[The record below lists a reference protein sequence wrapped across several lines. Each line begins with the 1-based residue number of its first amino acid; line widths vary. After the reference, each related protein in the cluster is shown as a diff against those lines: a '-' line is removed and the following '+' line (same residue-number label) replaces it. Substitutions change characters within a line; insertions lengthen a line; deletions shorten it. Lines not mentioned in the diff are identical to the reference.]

1 MSPKEQYEQL
11 VRGTA
16 KVLGEKELLDKL
28 EKGNLSELLGVDP
41 TAPDIHLGHTVVL
54 EKLRQF
60 QSLGIKLF

>member
-28 EKGNLSELLGVDP
+28 EKGTPSEL
-41 TAPDIHLGHTVVL
+41 
-54 EKLRQF
+54 
-60 QSLGIKLF
+60 S

>member
-28 EKGNLSELLGVDP
+28 EKGKPLRAKLGVDP

-54 EKLRQF
+54 RN
-60 QSLGIKLF
+60 

>member
-28 EKGNLSELLGVDP
+28 EKQMKVSSLIFAVFLSEL
-41 TAPDIHLGHTVVL
+41 
-54 EKLRQF
+54 
-60 QSLGIKLF
+60 S